1 MKKKKVLKLFFFLL
15 LILLTTFIIKENLVV
30 KNFISDKFINKD
42 NLKLSDEYVEISDIK
57 SKEAIVVNKDTGK
70 IIMGRDIEKRIHPAS
85 MAKVMT
91 AIIGIENTKNLNDT
105 VTITQDIID
114 YCFINNLSVSAFNVG
129 DKAKL
134 KDLLYGI
141 LLESGGEASI
151 ALARYISESEEE
163 FVKLMNLKA
172 EEIGLD
178 NTKFSNVTGITD
190 SNNYSTVKDIA
201 KLYIY
206 ALENDTFKKIV
217 ESKEYN
223 IKGID
228 GFMSKRNIQNNL
240 FIKRNILDINK
251 DYIKSGKTGYTDSA
265 GLCLVSNGVI
275 NNKEYIVVTANADG
289 SPKTEQFNLTDTNK
303 IYEKLNNK

>member
-85 MAKVMT
+85 MTKVMT
-91 AIIGIENTKNLNDT
+91 AIIGIENTRNLNDT

-134 KDLLYGI
+134 IDLLYGI

>member
-85 MAKVMT
+85 MTKVMT

-134 KDLLYGI
+134 IDLLYGI

>member
-70 IIMGRDIEKRIHPAS
+70 IIIGRDIEKRIHPAS
-85 MAKVMT
+85 MTKVMT